1 MASKVIY
8 PLISALAIGA
18 VGAGAWWYQNQPAKA
33 AAEGKSASAPSPQPG
48 APGAAT
54 GGAAGGGSAAGGS
67 GGAGGG
73 GKPSVEVAQV
83 ELMDLVDETQTVG
96 SLRSRQGVV
105 LRPEVSGRI
114 TKLNFRDGDRVKKG
128 QLLVQFDDQ
137 LPAAQVQQALAEL
150 NIAKENYTR
159 NAEQVPAAQVLLAQA
174 ELNIAKA
181 NYTRNAELVAQNFI
195 SRRTLDESAAAQ
207 QVAEAKLATQDF
219 ISRRTLDE
227 SAAAQQVAEAKLAL
241 ARAAEARLKII
252 APFDGL
258 AGIRSVNVGDYL
270 KDAADI
276 VNLEDMDAIF
286 VDYRLPERFQTKIRR
301 GQSSVIELDALPG
314 RKFSAIVLAIDP
326 LIDANGRSVGVR
338 ACIDNRRLQLR
349 PGMFARVNA
358 VFGQRDNARVIPEEA
373 IVPQGGK
380 QFVFKVVNG
389 TTPNSRITQRAEV
402 KLGLRSP
409 GKVEVIE
416 GLEPGD
422 SVVTA
427 GQQRVQRDGT
437 EVRVLDVAANAAPG
451 ASAFGAPAPGAPAK
465 PAAAEAKPAAA
476 ESKPAAKGKPGAEGK
491 SGNSKAVAALAPL
504 VGPNPCLAGVEDA
517 APRGGARPASEPG
530 RKPVSQSSTEAL
542 RTMAPA

>member
-8 PLISALAIGA
+8 PLISALAIAA

-33 AAEGKSASAPSPQPG
+33 AAEGQSASAPSSQPG
-48 APGAAT
+48 APGVAT
-54 GGAAGGGSAAGGS
+54 GGAAAGGSGGGAGGS

-73 GKPSVEVAQV
+73 GKPTVEVAQV

-114 TKLNFRDGDRVKKG
+114 TQLNFRDGDRVKKG

-137 LPAAQVQQALAEL
+137 LPAAQVQQA
-150 NIAKENYTR
+150 
-159 NAEQVPAAQVLLAQA
+159 QA

-181 NYTRNAELVAQNFI
+181 NNTRNAELVAQNFI

-207 QVAEAKLATQDF
+207 QVAEAKLA
-219 ISRRTLDE
+219 
-227 SAAAQQVAEAKLAL
+227 L
-241 ARAAEARLKII
+241 ARATEARLKII

-270 KDAADI
+270 KDGADI

-358 VFGQRDNARVIPEEA
+358 VFGQRDRARVIPEEA

-380 QFVFKVVNG
+380 QFVIKVVNG
-389 TTPNSRITQRAEV
+389 TTPNSRVSQRTEV

-409 GKVEVIE
+409 GKVEVLE

-437 EVRVLDVAANAAPG
+437 EVRVLDVAAAAVP
-451 ASAFGAPAPGAPAK
+451 GAPAAGAPAAGAPAAGAPAAGAPAKPAADAK
-465 PAAAEAKPAAA
+465 PAAAEAKPAA
-476 ESKPAAKGKPGAEGK
+476 KGKPNAEGK

-504 VGPNPCLAGVEDA
+504 VGPDPCLAGVEDA
-517 APRGGARPASEPG
+517 APRGGARPAPAPSP
-530 RKPVSQSSTEAL
+530 KPVSQSDTEAL
-542 RTMAPA
+542 RTLAPA

>member
-8 PLISALAIGA
+8 PLISALAIAA

-33 AAEGKSASAPSPQPG
+33 AAEGQSASAPSSQPG
-48 APGAAT
+48 APGVAT
-54 GGAAGGGSAAGGS
+54 GGAAAGGGGGAGGS

-73 GKPSVEVAQV
+73 GKPTVEVAQV

-114 TKLNFRDGDRVKKG
+114 TQLNFRDGDRVKKG

-137 LPAAQVQQALAEL
+137 LPAAQVQQA
-150 NIAKENYTR
+150 
-159 NAEQVPAAQVLLAQA
+159 QA

-181 NYTRNAELVAQNFI
+181 NNTRNAELVAQNFI

-207 QVAEAKLATQDF
+207 QVAEAKLA
-219 ISRRTLDE
+219 
-227 SAAAQQVAEAKLAL
+227 L
-241 ARAAEARLKII
+241 ARATEARLKII

-270 KDAADI
+270 KDGADI

-358 VFGQRDNARVIPEEA
+358 VFGQRDRARVIPEEA

-380 QFVFKVVNG
+380 QFVIKVVNG
-389 TTPNSRITQRAEV
+389 TTPNSRVSQRTEV

-409 GKVEVIE
+409 GKVEVLE

-437 EVRVLDVAANAAPG
+437 EVRVLDVAAAAVP
-451 ASAFGAPAPGAPAK
+451 GAPAAGAPAAGAPAAGAPAAGAPAK
-465 PAAAEAKPAAA
+465 PAADA
-476 ESKPAAKGKPGAEGK
+476 KPAAKGKPNAEGK

-504 VGPNPCLAGVEDA
+504 VGPDPCLAGVEDA
-517 APRGGARPASEPG
+517 APRGGARPAPAPSP
-530 RKPVSQSSTEAL
+530 KPVSQSSTEAL
-542 RTMAPA
+542 RTLAPA

>member
-8 PLISALAIGA
+8 PLISALAIAA

-33 AAEGKSASAPSPQPG
+33 AAEGQSASAPSSQPG

-54 GGAAGGGSAAGGS
+54 GGAAAGGGSGGGAGGS

-73 GKPSVEVAQV
+73 GKPTVEVAQV

-114 TKLNFRDGDRVKKG
+114 TQLNFRDGDRVKKG

-137 LPAAQVQQALAEL
+137 LPAAQVQQA
-150 NIAKENYTR
+150 
-159 NAEQVPAAQVLLAQA
+159 QA

-181 NYTRNAELVAQNFI
+181 NNTRNAELVAQNFI

-207 QVAEAKLATQDF
+207 QVAEAKLA
-219 ISRRTLDE
+219 
-227 SAAAQQVAEAKLAL
+227 L
-241 ARAAEARLKII
+241 ARATEARLKII

-270 KDAADI
+270 KDGADI

-286 VDYRLPERFQTKIRR
+286 VDYRLPERFQTKIRG

-358 VFGQRDNARVIPEEA
+358 VFGQRDRARVIPEEA

-380 QFVFKVVNG
+380 QFVIKVVNG
-389 TTPNSRITQRAEV
+389 TTPNSRVSQRTEV

-409 GKVEVIE
+409 GKVEVLE

-437 EVRVLDVAANAAPG
+437 EVRVLDVAAAAVP
-451 ASAFGAPAPGAPAK
+451 GAPAAGAPSAGAPAAGAPAAGAPAK
-465 PAAAEAKPAAA
+465 PAADA
-476 ESKPAAKGKPGAEGK
+476 KPAAKGKPNAEGK

-504 VGPNPCLAGVEDA
+504 VGPDPCLAGVEDA
-517 APRGGARPASEPG
+517 APRGGARPAPAPSP
-530 RKPVSQSSTEAL
+530 KPVSQSSTEAL
-542 RTMAPA
+542 RTLAPA

>member
-8 PLISALAIGA
+8 PLISALAISA

-33 AAEGKSASAPSPQPG
+33 AAEGQSASAPSSQPG
-48 APGAAT
+48 APGAAP
-54 GGAAGGGSAAGGS
+54 GGAAGGGG

-73 GKPSVEVAQV
+73 GKPTVEVAQV

-114 TKLNFRDGDRVKKG
+114 TQLNFRDGDRVKKG

-137 LPAAQVQQALAEL
+137 LPAAQVQQA
-150 NIAKENYTR
+150 
-159 NAEQVPAAQVLLAQA
+159 QA

-181 NYTRNAELVAQNFI
+181 NNTRNAELVAQNFI

-207 QVAEAKLATQDF
+207 QVAEAKLA
-219 ISRRTLDE
+219 
-227 SAAAQQVAEAKLAL
+227 L
-241 ARAAEARLKII
+241 ARATEARLKII

-270 KDAADI
+270 KDGADI

-358 VFGQRDNARVIPEEA
+358 VFGQRDRARVIPEEA

-380 QFVFKVVNG
+380 QFVIKVVNG
-389 TTPNSRITQRAEV
+389 TTPNSRVSQRTEV

-409 GKVEVIE
+409 GKVEVLE

-437 EVRVLDVAANAAPG
+437 EVRVLDVAAAAVP
-451 ASAFGAPAPGAPAK
+451 GAPASGAPAAGAPAAGAPAKPAADAK
-465 PAAAEAKPAAA
+465 PAAAEAKPAA
-476 ESKPAAKGKPGAEGK
+476 KGKPNAEGK
-491 SGNSKAVAALAPL
+491 SGNSKTVAALAPL
-504 VGPNPCLAGVEDA
+504 VGPDPCLAGVEDA
-517 APRGGARPASEPG
+517 APRGVARPAPAPSP
-530 RKPVSQSSTEAL
+530 KPVSQSDTEAL
-542 RTMAPA
+542 RTLAPA

>member
-33 AAEGKSASAPSPQPG
+33 AAEGQSASAPSSQPS
-48 APGAAT
+48 ATGAAT
-54 GGAAGGGSAAGGS
+54 GGAAGGT

-73 GKPSVEVAQV
+73 GKPTVEVAQV

-114 TKLNFRDGDRVKKG
+114 TQLNFRDGDRVKKG

-137 LPAAQVQQALAEL
+137 LPAAQVQQA
-150 NIAKENYTR
+150 
-159 NAEQVPAAQVLLAQA
+159 QA

-181 NYTRNAELVAQNFI
+181 NNTRNAELVAQNFI

-207 QVAEAKLATQDF
+207 QVAEAKLA
-219 ISRRTLDE
+219 
-227 SAAAQQVAEAKLAL
+227 L
-241 ARAAEARLKII
+241 ARATESRLKII

-270 KDAADI
+270 KDGADI

-380 QFVFKVVNG
+380 QFVIKVVNG
-389 TTPNSRITQRAEV
+389 TTPNSRISQRAEV

-409 GKVEVIE
+409 GKVEVLE

-437 EVRVLDVAANAAPG
+437 EVRVLDVAPAAAPG
-451 ASAFGAPAPGAPAK
+451 APASGAPAAGAPAK
-465 PAAAEAKPAAA
+465 PAVADA
-476 ESKPAAKGKPGAEGK
+476 KPAAKGKPSAEGK

-504 VGPNPCLAGVEDA
+504 VGPDPCLAGVEDA
-517 APRGGARPASEPG
+517 APRGGARPAPAPG

-542 RTMAPA
+542 RMLAPA